1 MNEKNLIWQKKELP
15 NSVQKIGLIL
25 LVIGI
30 VLGILSFFLDKERA
44 LYNYLLAFSFVASIA
59 IGALFLFALEYI
71 AGADWSVPIRRVVE
85 FFASFVILLII
96 LALPLI
102 FNLKELFEW
111 AKPEV
116 IQNDEILQGKS
127 GYLNNTFFI
136 IRLIIY
142 CGIWS
147 LFYFALSKNSKK
159 QDRTK
164 EQILTKRNIIL
175 SAVFIPLFAITTTV
189 FSIDWLMSIEPH
201 WFSTI
206 FGVYFFAGSVV
217 GALAAVTL
225 TTVLLKENGYLHPSM
240 INDHYFSLGAL
251 LFAFINFW
259 AYIAFSQFM
268 LIWYANLPEE
278 TFWFIA
284 RWKDGWAFVSLALI
298 IVNFV
303 VPYSL
308 LLSQPSKMNP
318 KRLKLASV
326 WILFSHLLD
335 LYWLIMPSLHSEK
348 SGFFY
353 FILELAF
360 PVAFIGGLILVFY
373 YNSKKYNL
381 VPIGD
386 PKLQRGL
393 DFRL

>member
-1 MNEKNLIWQKKELP
+1 MSETNLVYQKKELP

-25 LVIGI
+25 VVVGI
-30 VLGILSFFLDKERA
+30 ILGILSFFIDKERA
-44 LYNYLLAFSFVASIA
+44 LYNYLLAFSFVTSIA
-59 IGALFLFALEYI
+59 IGSLFLFALEYV

-85 FFASFVILLII
+85 FFASFVVLII
-96 LALPLI
+96 VLALPLLL
-102 FNLKELFEW
+102 NMKDLFEW

-116 IQNDEILQGKS
+116 LQNDKILQGKS

-136 IRLIIY
+136 IRIIIY

-147 LFYFALSKNSKK
+147 IFYFVLSKNSKK
-159 QDRTK
+159 QDFTK

-175 SAVFIPLFAITTTV
+175 SAIFVPLFAITTTV
-189 FSIDWLMSIEPH
+189 FAIDWLMSIEPH

-206 FGVYFFAGSVV
+206 FGVYFFSGSVV

-225 TTVLLKENGYLHPSM
+225 TTVLLKENGYLHPAM
-240 INDHYFSLGAL
+240 IEDHYFSLGAL
-251 LFAFINFW
+251 LFAFVNFW

-278 TFWFIA
+278 TFWFMA

-298 IVNFV
+298 VVNFI

-318 KRLKLASV
+318 KRLKFASV
-326 WILFSHLLD
+326 WILFAHLLD

-353 FILELAF
+353 LILVLAF
-360 PVAFIGGLILVFY
+360 PVAFIGGLILVFF

-381 VPIGD
+381 VPVGD

-393 DFRL
+393 DFRI

>member
-1 MNEKNLIWQKKELP
+1 
-15 NSVQKIGLIL
+15 
-25 LVIGI
+25 
-30 VLGILSFFLDKERA
+30 
-44 LYNYLLAFSFVASIA
+44 
-59 IGALFLFALEYI
+59 LEYI

-189 FSIDWLMSIEPH
+189 FSIDW
-201 WFSTI
+201 
-206 FGVYFFAGSVV
+206 
-217 GALAAVTL
+217 
-225 TTVLLKENGYLHPSM
+225 
-240 INDHYFSLGAL
+240 
-251 LFAFINFW
+251 
-259 AYIAFSQFM
+259 
-268 LIWYANLPEE
+268 
-278 TFWFIA
+278 
-284 RWKDGWAFVSLALI
+284 
-298 IVNFV
+298 
-303 VPYSL
+303 
-308 LLSQPSKMNP
+308 
-318 KRLKLASV
+318 
-326 WILFSHLLD
+326 
-335 LYWLIMPSLHSEK
+335 
-348 SGFFY
+348 
-353 FILELAF
+353 
-360 PVAFIGGLILVFY
+360 
-373 YNSKKYNL
+373 
-381 VPIGD
+381 
-386 PKLQRGL
+386 
-393 DFRL
+393 